1 MLTQLLRHGSVSY
14 QGGFCNL
21 STLQLVPMPI
31 RSPVQNDVP
40 QRRLR
45 NQILAV
51 RHGIQTHRERL
62 GQVLRA
68 E

>member
-21 STLQLVPMPI
+21 SAGRLVPLPI
-31 RSPVQNDVP
+31 GEPLQNDEP

-45 NQILAV
+45 NQILGV
-51 RHGIQTHRERL
+51 QDGIQTHRQRL

-68 E
+68 